1 MILAGGDAARLRPLT
16 VYTPNPLV
24 QIANQPLLK
33 YQIEIL
39 KRAGFREMTLVLG
52 YHSSRIEDLIGD
64 GREEHIRIRYEEQ
77 SSSQG
82 TAGAFRSAMGAAIEP
97 AVVIYGDILTNL
109 HLDRMIAFHREKK
122 ALVTIATVTVEN
134 PSSFGMI
141 LAEPDGRI
149 SSFIEKPKA
158 TELAGNTINAGIYVI
173 EPQILS
179 MLKEIPVGEKYSFE
193 EQLFPAL
200 INAGHPVYAYHW
212 TGYWNHLGNVRS
224 YLEANLDVLAGR
236 LKGIPL
242 QHQLNHQPR
251 QQEGHQQGTTV
262 TTADGTEVARIDQ
275 LSFIDPTS
283 TIKPG
288 AEIVNSVI
296 GPNCF
301 IEERAHIENS
311 VLLAGVRIGKAAEIR
326 HSVLGK
332 SSIIGRNVRINDA
345 VLGDKTSLAD
355 YSMA

>member
-1 MILAGGDAARLRPLT
+1 MRAMILAGGDAARLRPLT

-134 PSSFGMI
+134 PSSYGMI

-149 SSFIEKPKA
+149 GSFIEKPKA
-158 TELAGNTINAGIYVI
+158 AELSGNTINAGIYVI
-173 EPQILS
+173 EPQILR

-193 EQLFPAL
+193 EQLFPGL

-242 QHQLNHQPR
+242 QHQLNHQT
-251 QQEGHQQGTTV
+251 GTNAAA
-262 TTADGTEVARIDQ
+262 ADGTEVARIDQ

-311 VLLAGVRIGKAAEIR
+311 VLLAGVRVGKAAEIR

>member
-1 MILAGGDAARLRPLT
+1 MRAMILAGGDAARLRPLT

-52 YHSSRIEDLIGD
+52 YHSSRIEDMIGD

-134 PSSFGMI
+134 PSSYGMI

-149 SSFIEKPKA
+149 GSFIEKPKA
-158 TELAGNTINAGIYVI
+158 TELSGNTINAGIYVI

-193 EQLFPAL
+193 EQLFPSL
-200 INAGHPVYAYHW
+200 INAGHPVYAFHW

-224 YLEANLDVLAGR
+224 YLEANLDLLAGR

-242 QHQLNHQPR
+242 NHQL
-251 QQEGHQQGTTV
+251 GTNTAP
-262 TTADGTEVARIDQ
+262 ADGTELARIDQ

-311 VLLAGVRIGKAAEIR
+311 VLLAGVRVGKAAEIR

-345 VLGDKTSLAD
+345 VLGDKSSLAD

>member
-1 MILAGGDAARLRPLT
+1 MRAMILAGGDAARLRPLT

-82 TAGAFRSAMGAAIEP
+82 TAGAFRSAMGADIEP
-97 AVVIYGDILTNL
+97 AIVIYGDILTNL

-158 TELAGNTINAGIYVI
+158 TELSGNTINAGIYVI
-173 EPQILS
+173 EPQILR

-193 EQLFPAL
+193 EQLFPRL

-224 YLEANLDVLAGR
+224 YLEANLDLLAGR
-236 LKGIPL
+236 LKGI
-242 QHQLNHQPR
+242 HLNHQP
-251 QQEGHQQGTTV
+251 GHQPGTNTAP
-262 TTADGTEVARIDQ
+262 ADGTEVAQIDQ

-283 TIKPG
+283 TVKPG

-311 VLLAGVRIGKAAEIR
+311 VLLAGVRVGKAAEIR

-345 VLGDKTSLAD
+345 VLGDKSSLAD

>member
-1 MILAGGDAARLRPLT
+1 MRAMILAGGDAARLRPLT

-158 TELAGNTINAGIYVI
+158 AELSGNTINAGIYVI
-173 EPQILS
+173 EPQILR

-193 EQLFPAL
+193 EQLFPGL

-212 TGYWNHLGNVRS
+212 TGYWNHLGNLRS

-242 QHQLNHQPR
+242 QHQLNHQT
-251 QQEGHQQGTTV
+251 GTKAAAT
-262 TTADGTEVARIDQ
+262 DGTEVARIDQ

-311 VLLAGVRIGKAAEIR
+311 VLLAGVRVGKAAEIR

>member
-158 TELAGNTINAGIYVI
+158 TELSGNTINAGIYVI

-224 YLEANLDVLAGR
+224 YLEANLDLLAGR

-251 QQEGHQQGTTV
+251 QQAGHQPGTNAAP
-262 TTADGTEVARIDQ
+262 ADGTEVARIDQ

-311 VLLAGVRIGKAAEIR
+311 VLLAGVRVGKAAEIR

>member
-1 MILAGGDAARLRPLT
+1 MRAMILAGGDAARLRPLT

-134 PSSFGMI
+134 PSSYGMI

-149 SSFIEKPKA
+149 GSFIEKPKA
-158 TELAGNTINAGIYVI
+158 AELSGNTINAGIYVI
-173 EPQILS
+173 EPQILR

-193 EQLFPAL
+193 EQLFPGL

-242 QHQLNHQPR
+242 QHQLNHQT
-251 QQEGHQQGTTV
+251 GTNAAAT
-262 TTADGTEVARIDQ
+262 DGTEVARIDQ

-311 VLLAGVRIGKAAEIR
+311 VLLAGVRVGKAAEIR

>member
-82 TAGAFRSAMGAAIEP
+82 TAGAFRSAMGADIEP
-97 AVVIYGDILTNL
+97 AIVIYGDILTNL

-158 TELAGNTINAGIYVI
+158 TELSGNTINAGIYVI
-173 EPQILS
+173 EPQILR

-193 EQLFPAL
+193 EQLFPRL

-224 YLEANLDVLAGR
+224 YLEANLDLLAGR
-236 LKGIPL
+236 LKGI
-242 QHQLNHQPR
+242 HLNHQP
-251 QQEGHQQGTTV
+251 GHQPGTNTAP
-262 TTADGTEVARIDQ
+262 ADGMEVAQIDQ

-283 TIKPG
+283 TVKPG

-311 VLLAGVRIGKAAEIR
+311 VLLAGVRVGKAAEIR

-345 VLGDKTSLAD
+345 VLGDKSSLAD